1 MSLKQELEDFKNQFV
16 SNVPEDNLKLMQS
29 ATEQLKLSGII
40 DGSCKKGDKAPD
52 FSLPNVQGRT
62 ILSSDLLAKGPLVI
76 NFYRGGW

>member
-29 ATEQLKLSGII
+29 ATEHLKHSGII
-40 DGSCKKGDKAPD
+40 DGSCKRGDKAPD
-52 FSLPNVQGRT
+52 FSLPNAQGRT
-62 ILSSDLLAKGPLVI
+62 IASSDLLAKGPLVI